1 MKTRLRL
8 RHFILFFSVFIFL
21 FIFSFIFK
29 FNSYAGGDD
38 IDIER
43 LTRAASNANAGQK
56 FDKIKNNPGANPGAN
71 PGIVN
76 PGGGNQIPG
85 NAIVTDLANGTQP
98 LVGTGVKVRVK
109 PGLTFGNGNIRSA
122 TLKWITG
129 DGTMSQPLVLPVQGG
144 MVANFN
150 GAFYEFRPAAAGPQ
164 NVRFEIT
171 YKVFGDSND
180 HNAASPPENMV
191 FVAGGANPGG
201 NPGAPGAF
209 VPPPPGQNTPPGTV
223 SQQIPINFARAGGP
237 PEIKERESYT
247 WSWPHPQLQH
257 PTSNPGKAYSY
268 IINNIKR
275 GSEIETDEETGIDGN
290 AHSALS
296 ENEKANYIEF
306 GGTYYRK
313 RGINIDG
320 DGPLPDSLN
329 PKWEVRYPSVS
340 PNGSGGWNVAHN
352 LTKTTAQGD
361 NFTYSMPEP
370 CEPFKAVVAMK
381 VKHTWRDYSYD
392 KAGCQLQAA
401 IQFYT
406 ALKSNTDP
414 TGVYN
419 NQDKYK
425 DVTITANL
433 PSCSG
438 GVGQAGPLPITI
450 TISAS
455 VTFMEKVKVGTED
468 DNSQPANPDGSKPQK
483 DKFEWQGLK
492 NGTIS
497 KNFNGGKVKHDDDP
511 DKFTDESI
519 VHELVLDTTAPR
531 IEFAPQTIGGMAN
544 LAGSGDIICS
554 SGDLINVRVKVT
566 DNNRYCALRTP
577 YLTYETAPSGNNPA
591 GAPWSAVPLMME
603 PCAGVPD
610 NTAPRPFTGGNW
622 GYFQALVPAP
632 HNIKGSKA
640 LRWFVDAFDGAKFQ
654 QPQQFNGVAAF
665 GNFNHGNFQY
675 DGVGPNTHHVA
686 PSPAN
691 TGTLSIYDNDRPNIN
706 VKMWK
711 VDRAGNYLV
720 GEFEAAEDYF
730 TEDFYYDMTNPS
742 NIVDP
747 SGPAGE
753 FKAKIP
759 VDTAPGNV
767 PAAAAILGPN
777 SAGSQIPGAL
787 IFPNSVL
794 FPAAKKTPIAENLK
808 FQIEDSSYNFFK
820 YQAGFGA
827 GGVGGLKDGG
837 CAVVFED
844 VKYIFTVDAF
854 DNIEGLANNGVVT
867 MIPRPE
873 RTKVSFELKDDTA
886 PALAAVNMEFRD
898 GQSAAVTSANEGK
911 LWYLGPEDPSIP
923 TPAGAP
929 IPKEVPTFEHVFH
942 SVSADNSVGNRY
954 MKIAATDR
962 CGHKRHLAIHFKVSE
977 VTNELR
983 VLEEKIKRELKAQKD
998 K

>member
-1 MKTRLRL
+1 MKTRLRS
-8 RHFILFFSVFIFL
+8 RYFILFFSVFIFL
-21 FIFSFIFK
+21 FIFSFFFE
-29 FNSYAGGDD
+29 FNSYAGHED
-38 IDIER
+38 IDIDR
-43 LTRAASNANAGQK
+43 LIKAASNAGQK
-56 FDKIKNNPGANPGAN
+56 FDKIKNNTGANPGAN
-71 PGIVN
+71 PGAVN
-76 PGGGNQIPG
+76 PGAGNQIPG
-85 NAIVTDLANGTQP
+85 NAIVTDLAAGAQP
-98 LVGTGVKVRVK
+98 LLGTGVKVRVK
-109 PGLTFGNGNIRSA
+109 PGLNFGNGNIRSA

-129 DGTMSQPLVLPVQGG
+129 DGTASQPLHLPVQGG
-144 MVANFN
+144 MVTNFN
-150 GAFYEFRPAAAGPQ
+150 GAFYEFRPATAGPQ
-164 NVRFEIT
+164 NVRFEIA
-171 YKVFGDSND
+171 YKVFGDSTV

-191 FVAGGANPGG
+191 FVAGGANPGV
-201 NPGAPGAF
+201 NPGAPPGAF
-209 VPPPPGQNTPPGTV
+209 VPPPPGQNTLPGTI

-247 WSWPHPQLQH
+247 WSWPHAQLQP
-257 PTSNPGKAYSY
+257 PTSIPGKAYAY

-296 ENEKANYIEF
+296 ENERANYIEF

-313 RGINIDG
+313 RGIDIDG

-329 PKWEVRYPSVS
+329 PKWEVRYPSVA

-370 CEPFKAVVAMK
+370 CEPFKALVAMK
-381 VKHTWRDYSYD
+381 VKHTWRDFNYD
-392 KAGCQLQAA
+392 KSGSQLQAA

-414 TGVYN
+414 TGTIVPGN
-419 NQDKYK
+419 KYK
-425 DVTITANL
+425 DITTTAGGV
-433 PSCSG
+433 SASG
-438 GVGQAGPLPITI
+438 GVCTAGPCGV
-450 TISAS
+450 S
-455 VTFMEKVKVGTED
+455 VTVTGSITYMEYEKVGTQTVTDANGEEHEED
-468 DNSQPANPDGSKPQK
+468 IMEWRGPKTRSIGKSFPA
-483 DKFEWQGLK
+483 
-492 NGTIS
+492 
-497 KNFNGGKVKHDDDP
+497 GKVKHDDDP

-531 IEFAPQTIGGMAN
+531 IEFAPQSIGGMAN

-610 NTAPRPFTGGNW
+610 NTAPRPFSGGNW

-640 LRWFVDAFDGAKFQ
+640 LRWFVDAFDGAKFEQ
-654 QPQQFNGVAAF
+654 TQHFNGAPAF
-665 GNFNHGNFQY
+665 GNLNHGNFQY
-675 DGVGPNTHHVA
+675 DGVGPNTPNVA

-711 VDRAGNYLV
+711 VDRAGIYLV

-742 NIVDP
+742 NIIDP

-759 VDTAPGNV
+759 ADTAPGNV

-794 FPAAKKTPIAENLK
+794 FPAAKKIPIAQNLK

-827 GGVGGLKDGG
+827 AGVGGLKDGG

-886 PALAAVNMEFRD
+886 PTLAAVNMEFRD

-923 TPAGAP
+923 TPAGTP